1 MSSVVDRTYLA
12 LFRQYPPLL
21 RLAVITGAG
30 QIAFALLNVYALP
43 VYILGDLH
51 FTGEALGAV
60 SATFL
65 LTETALKFPFGR
77 FSDRLGR
84 KPFIVLGPLL
94 ICLNPTV
101 FAQLPARLWTLI
113 FPLRA
118 LDGAGAAALWPPL
131 FAMVGD
137 LVRERSRA
145 AAMSVINTIYAGAMG
160 AAIAL
165 GALSVYITHT
175 NRSPFYLVTGL
186 LVIGSATAHFGIP
199 KSAGSDHDPSGAPI
213 ASDLADPDPSRT
225 NYSLPL
231 VLLLSI
237 LMTLGVLMLS
247 NFLVVYVT
255 KELVQPL
262 VDSGRLAAGTKLG
275 LTSLYTGLLIG
286 VLGIPVLLL
295 GMPLGHAADRW
306 GKSRAVRLSLTIS
319 AAVMWLIPSCR
330 SIPAFA
336 VVAVILALSH
346 ILGTPAWL
354 ALVSGLAPRT
364 RRGSVM
370 GIVATAEGIGAVI
383 APLIG
388 GWLWDI
394 KPAYIFYGSAALLS
408 VAAVVAMHALR
419 KQDD

>member
-1 MSSVVDRTYLA
+1 MSSVFDRTYLA

-21 RLAVITGAG
+21 RLALITGAG

-51 FTGEALGAV
+51 FTGKALGAM

-77 FSDRLGR
+77 FSDRVGR

-101 FAQLPARLWTLI
+101 IAQLPARLWTLI

-137 LVRERSRA
+137 LVRDRSRA
-145 AAMSVINTIYAGAMG
+145 AAMSVINTSYVGAIGG
-160 AAIAL
+160 AVAL
-165 GALSVYITHT
+165 GALSVYVTHT
-175 NRSPFYLVTGL
+175 NRAPFYLVTGL
-186 LVIGSATAHFGIP
+186 LVLSAATAYVGLP
-199 KSAGSDHDPSGAPI
+199 NAAGSDPDPAESSAAP
-213 ASDLADPDPSRT
+213 ARSDPDPPT
-225 NYSLPL
+225 GDYSLPL
-231 VLLLSI
+231 VLLVSI
-237 LMTLGVLMLS
+237 LMTLGVLMLP
-247 NFLVVYVT
+247 NFLIVYVQT
-255 KELVQPL
+255 QLVNPL

-275 LTSLYTGLLIG
+275 LTSLYTGALIG

-306 GKSRAVRLSLTIS
+306 GKSRAVRLSLAIS
-319 AAVMWLIPSCR
+319 AAAMWLIPSCR

-336 VVAVILALSH
+336 VVAVILVLSH

-354 ALVSGLAPRT
+354 ALVSGLAPRK
-364 RRGSVM
+364 RRGSIM

-408 VAAVVAMHALR
+408 VAAIVAMLTMR
-419 KQDD
+419 KQYD